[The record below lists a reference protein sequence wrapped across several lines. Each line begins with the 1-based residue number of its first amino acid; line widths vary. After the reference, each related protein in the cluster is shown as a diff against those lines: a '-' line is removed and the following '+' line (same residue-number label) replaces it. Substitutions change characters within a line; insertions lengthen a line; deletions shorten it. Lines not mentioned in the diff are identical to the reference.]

1 MAGSIETDGL
11 KRSASNLAK
20 SQLACCRWSWLLL
33 IIEPPGW
40 CEGSQ
45 PQERGARL
53 GRMGRLVQ
61 RSSAPGEALCC
72 LLSVL
77 CGTMQR
83 QSWLC

>member
-1 MAGSIETDGL
+1 MAGSIDIDGL
-11 KRSASNLAK
+11 KRSALYSVE

-53 GRMGRLVQ
+53 GRMGRPVQ
-61 RSSAPGEALCC
+61 RSSAHGEALCC
-72 LLSVL
+72 LLSIL
-77 CGTMQR
+77 CGPMQR